1 MTDTTPDQ
9 TVSSAER
16 VNKILIA
23 LVILLSLALGIT
35 LWQFFDLRKTA
46 AQKGSEI
53 EIMADERGELKNELE
68 QMLNELDTM
77 ETTNDSMKV
86 ELSNRKDEIEG
97 LLAKVKDKD
106 FAIYKLKKETT
117 TLRTIMRGYVV
128 VIDSINTLNVGL
140 RQENAEVRTNLSQE
154 RSRVKALA
162 KTNENLSSKVELA
175 SRLDV
180 SEMRVFGVTVKRD
193 LTGKET
199 DRARRTDK
207 IRVCFKLN
215 ENKVAKAGKKPLYLR
230 IISPDG
236 TILSAENVEESRF
249 EFNGGK
255 GYYSGKKEVQYNQAE
270 QELCLDWVKP
280 SEDFMVLPGTYQLF
294 IYAEDYEMAAVS
306 YELR

>member
-1 MTDTTPDQ
+1 MSENTPNQ
-9 TVSSAER
+9 QAGSA
-16 VNKILIA
+16 NKINKVLVA
-23 LVILLSLALGIT
+23 LVILLSLAFGIT

-53 EIMADERGELKNELE
+53 EIMADERGELQNELE

-106 FAIYKLKKETT
+106 FAIYKLRKETT
-117 TLRTIMRGYVV
+117 TLRTIMQGYVV

-140 RQENAEVRTNLSQE
+140 RSENAEVRSTLKVE
-154 RSRVKALA
+154 RSKARRLQQ
-162 KTNENLSSKVELA
+162 TNENLSSKVALA

-180 SEMRVFGVTVKRD
+180 SEVRVFGVNVKRD
-193 LTGKET
+193 MTGKET

-215 ENKVAKAGKKPLYLR
+215 ENKVAKIGKKPLYLR
-230 IISPDG
+230 VIAPDG
-236 TILSAENVEESRF
+236 TILTAENVDDSRF

-255 GYYSGKKEVQYNQAE
+255 GYYSGKKEVNYNQSE

-280 SEDFMVLPGTYQLF
+280 STSDVVLPGTYQLY
-294 IYAEDYEMAAVS
+294 IYAEDYEMSAVS
-306 YELR
+306 YDLK

>member
-1 MTDTTPDQ
+1 MTEKTPNQ
-9 TVSSAER
+9 QAGSA
-16 VNKILIA
+16 NKINKVLVA

-53 EIMADERGELKNELE
+53 EIMADERGELQNELE

-77 ETTNDSMKV
+77 ETANDSMKV
-86 ELSNRKDEIEG
+86 ELSNRKNEIEG

-106 FAIYKLKKETT
+106 FAIYKLRKETK
-117 TLRTIMRGYVV
+117 TLRTIMQGYVV

-140 RQENAEVRTNLSQE
+140 RNENAEVRSTLKEE
-154 RSRVKALA
+154 RSKAKELQQ
-162 KTNENLSSKVELA
+162 KNDNLSSKVALA

-180 SEMRVFGVTVKRD
+180 SEIRVFGVNVKRD
-193 LTGKET
+193 MTGKET

-230 IISPDG
+230 IIAPDG
-236 TILSAENVEESRF
+236 NVLTAENVDDSRF
-249 EFNGGK
+249 EYSGGK
-255 GYYSGKKEVQYNQAE
+255 GYYSGMKEVDYNQSE
-270 QELCLDWVKP
+270 QELCLDWEKP
-280 SEDFMVLPGTYQLF
+280 NSEDVVLPGTYQLYL
-294 IYAEDYEMAAVS
+294 YAEDYEMAAVS
-306 YELR
+306 YDLK